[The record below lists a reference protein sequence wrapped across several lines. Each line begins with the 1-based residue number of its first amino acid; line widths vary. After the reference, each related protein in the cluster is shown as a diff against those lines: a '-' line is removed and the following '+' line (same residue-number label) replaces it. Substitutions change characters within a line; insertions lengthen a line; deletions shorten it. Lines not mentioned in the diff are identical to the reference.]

1 MIKEEIIRGI
11 GCFILG
17 GCVAK
22 VLQTIKNR
30 KIEETIK
37 DEGSEY
43 YDEL

>member
-1 MIKEEIIRGI
+1 MVKEEIIRGI

-22 VLQTIKNR
+22 VLQMIKNR
-30 KIEETIK
+30 KVEETVE
-37 DEGSEY
+37 DEGLEY

>member
-30 KIEETIK
+30 KVEETIE
-37 DEGSEY
+37 DEGLEH

>member
-30 KIEETIK
+30 RNEETIK
-37 DEGSEY
+37 DEGLEY